1 MFKEQEAKN
10 LKETK
15 KRLDSQAEESKTT
28 LGDANAQ
35 LQALKDKME
44 SNE

>member
-1 MFKEQEAKN
+1 MAAAADEA
-10 LKETK
+10 
-15 KRLDSQAEESKTT
+15 APT

-44 SNE
+44 ADAKKK